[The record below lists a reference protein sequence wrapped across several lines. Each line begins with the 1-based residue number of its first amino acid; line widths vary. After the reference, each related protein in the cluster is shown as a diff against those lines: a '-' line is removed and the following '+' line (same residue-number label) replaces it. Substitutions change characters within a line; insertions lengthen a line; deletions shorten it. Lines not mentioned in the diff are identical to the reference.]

1 MKKRIE
7 QMRQHDEEDV
17 RQRFQEAE
25 NDFTKAEQEKL
36 EKKTK

>member
-1 MKKRIE
+1 
-7 QMRQHDEEDV
+7 MRQHDEKDV
-17 RQRFQEAE
+17 LQRFQEAE